1 MKQFKLNEKEYNMP
15 TAWSDMDLKRYVE
28 LAKIEEVKES
38 FGMPELYLLRVIEA
52 LCDADNGDLD
62 DLTIDM
68 VNELSQEVGFLQEE
82 PVWGNSRHLTI
93 EGQDYVF
100 PEDLNKLTMGEYI
113 SIKTLQEQQTSQA
126 DLIPWLLAIIL
137 RPGKK
142 EYNEEMK
149 KEVWI
154 QDKFN
159 TANLEWRKELFMKQ
173 PVFNLMG
180 PVTFFLNGNE
190 TFTNYIKA
198 STPEVK
204 SQVI

>member
-1 MKQFKLNEKEYNMP
+1 MKQFKLNEREYEMP
-15 TAWSDMDLKRYVE
+15 TSWDEMSLSKYVE
-28 LAKIEEVKES
+28 LAKLEELKEN
-38 FGMPELYLLRVIEA
+38 FGMPELYLLKVIEA
-52 LCDADNGDLD
+52 LCGAEGGDLD
-62 DLTIDM
+62 DLTLDM
-68 VNELSQEVGFLQEE
+68 VNELSREVNYLQEQ
-82 PVWGNSRHLTI
+82 PVWSNSNHIEI

-126 DLIPWLLAIIL
+126 DLIPWLLAVIL

-142 EYNEEMK
+142 EYNEETK
-149 KEVWI
+149 KEFWK

-159 TANLEWRKELFMKQ
+159 VANLDFRKELFLKQ

-190 TFTNYIKA
+190 TYMTSIKD
-198 STPEVK
+198 SIPEAQK
-204 SQVI
+204 